1 MQSNN
6 FLLLKSRWPQ
16 LYQHANFSEAYV
28 YLDPPTATIK
38 LRCFAE
44 ALVGILYQE
53 LNLPS
58 GLNDGFF
65 EKLQAPYFEKIVESP
80 IRQKLHAIRSL
91 GNKAAH
97 GGDISTENALRLLKE
112 AYLLGQWLYK
122 IYSGEIYDEYP
133 AFSLPMPQ
141 NVLTEDITS
150 ANELL
155 ARQLEQAKQELEDVQ
170 AAERAANRTI
180 SELNATLDQVQL
192 DYFRNSAAR
201 ASSTINLEEE
211 STLRLLSIEDAFS
224 EYTLNDG
231 QKELVKRLGVFL
243 SGNTESAFLLKGYA
257 GTGKTFITKGLTEY
271 FRSIG
276 RNYVL
281 AAPTGKASKVI
292 AEKTKSPAFTIHK
305 TIYSFKDFVEFRDDD
320 LDGTETYKFYAEL
333 AVNEMSVDTV
343 FIIDE
348 ASMVADIYNEAEFF
362 RFGSGYLLKDF
373 FKFVNLDHN
382 DHRKKV
388 IFIGDDAQL
397 PPVGMSSSPALD
409 AEYLYRKYS
418 VRSASYELTEV
429 VRQKDGSGVL
439 RNSIKLRKAI
449 QEKVFN
455 HLTVDLYPDVVKIE
469 HWDLMSHYLESCGG
483 RINGEAIVIAHSNA
497 DVAAYNKSIRDRFF
511 PECLELAD
519 GDKVMAVSN
528 SNTNGFFISNGDF
541 GLIKKVLNRGE
552 RRSVKLKRKNKDS
565 GKVEEII
572 ISLAFRD
579 VIIGFKDHEGNARFF
594 QAKIM
599 EDLLYSDHATL
610 TSDENKAL
618 YLDFCIRNNHLK
630 RKSQE
635 FKNTLMSDPYF
646 NALRL
651 KFGYAI
657 TCHKAQGSEWNH
669 VFVKC
674 ETNQSQLSSGYFRW
688 FYTAITRSA
697 KKLYLLDPPNI
708 KLGSDIKMVMNPGNV
723 FPLEAAKDKLTVIL
737 PSIKQHEIKVP
748 IHENMG
754 ESEQSDIKVVELHD
768 DESNTF
774 GIPTSVPFLL
784 ALLGR
789 VRELIKDTDIRIDNI
804 EHKQYL
810 EVYFFRRGNDYARI
824 DLGYNGKEKITRLTA
839 PHSTVMADDIISLL
853 ASLKGEI
860 VTSSAAVPAIHFC
873 FEENFLN
880 ELHQRLIL
888 LTEERGMAIKNAVK
902 HQWNL
907 RYTFAR
913 EREVAVYDIF
923 FDGKHNFT
931 KSQVVI
937 TACSPGSLVRDVQ
950 VMLTEGLRA

>member
-141 NVLTEDITS
+141 NVLTEDITN

-333 AVNEMSVDTV
+333 AINEMSVDTV
-343 FIIDE
+343 
-348 ASMVADIYNEAEFF
+348 
-362 RFGSGYLLKDF
+362 
-373 FKFVNLDHN
+373 
-382 DHRKKV
+382 
-388 IFIGDDAQL
+388 
-397 PPVGMSSSPALD
+397 
-409 AEYLYRKYS
+409 
-418 VRSASYELTEV
+418 
-429 VRQKDGSGVL
+429 
-439 RNSIKLRKAI
+439 
-449 QEKVFN
+449 
-455 HLTVDLYPDVVKIE
+455 
-469 HWDLMSHYLESCGG
+469 
-483 RINGEAIVIAHSNA
+483 
-497 DVAAYNKSIRDRFF
+497 
-511 PECLELAD
+511 
-519 GDKVMAVSN
+519 
-528 SNTNGFFISNGDF
+528 
-541 GLIKKVLNRGE
+541 
-552 RRSVKLKRKNKDS
+552 
-565 GKVEEII
+565 
-572 ISLAFRD
+572 
-579 VIIGFKDHEGNARFF
+579 
-594 QAKIM
+594 
-599 EDLLYSDHATL
+599 
-610 TSDENKAL
+610 
-618 YLDFCIRNNHLK
+618 
-630 RKSQE
+630 
-635 FKNTLMSDPYF
+635 
-646 NALRL
+646 
-651 KFGYAI
+651 
-657 TCHKAQGSEWNH
+657 
-669 VFVKC
+669 
-674 ETNQSQLSSGYFRW
+674 LS
-688 FYTAITRSA
+688 
-697 KKLYLLDPPNI
+697 
-708 KLGSDIKMVMNPGNV
+708 
-723 FPLEAAKDKLTVIL
+723 
-737 PSIKQHEIKVP
+737 
-748 IHENMG
+748 
-754 ESEQSDIKVVELHD
+754 
-768 DESNTF
+768 
-774 GIPTSVPFLL
+774 
-784 ALLGR
+784 
-789 VRELIKDTDIRIDNI
+789 
-804 EHKQYL
+804 
-810 EVYFFRRGNDYARI
+810 
-824 DLGYNGKEKITRLTA
+824 
-839 PHSTVMADDIISLL
+839 
-853 ASLKGEI
+853 
-860 VTSSAAVPAIHFC
+860 
-873 FEENFLN
+873 
-880 ELHQRLIL
+880 
-888 LTEERGMAIKNAVK
+888 
-902 HQWNL
+902 
-907 RYTFAR
+907 
-913 EREVAVYDIF
+913 
-923 FDGKHNFT
+923 
-931 KSQVVI
+931 
-937 TACSPGSLVRDVQ
+937 
-950 VMLTEGLRA
+950 